1 MTDVR
6 IQALHF
12 DATDQLKDFVQKK
25 ISKLNRLSDGIT
37 GAEVVL
43 KLVKPETVQNNKASI
58 RLYIPGDDLF
68 AEKIAD
74 TFEEAID
81 LTVDALK
88 RQIEK
93 RKEQRK

>member
-43 KLVKPETVQNNKASI
+43 KLVKPETVQNKEASI

>member
-12 DATDQLKDFVQKK
+12 DATDQLKEFVQKK

-43 KLVKPETVQNNKASI
+43 KLVKPETVQNKEASI

>member
-43 KLVKPETVQNNKASI
+43 KLVKPETVQNKEASI

-88 RQIEK
+88 RQIEN